1 MRRKRPSGSTPSSHP
16 SKLGRHHQP
25 FTQLQHGHQQL
36 QQQNSQHQQ
45 QQQPLSD
52 FDKDDHVVIIDVK
65 QEALTGDLTEPTAG
79 VVVDPNGNTLLESL
93 VDAEGRR
100 GGVGAGG
107 GVGGGGGGD
116 GGSRKSG
123 PESDDSDF
131 AEIVEEVQSAVA
143 SSRAGDELPLS
154 SLEKALNRVTNSAV
168 AHPNDVIAGR

>member
-1 MRRKRPSGSTPSSHP
+1 M
-16 SKLGRHHQP
+16 
-25 FTQLQHGHQQL
+25 
-36 QQQNSQHQQ
+36 
-45 QQQPLSD
+45 
-52 FDKDDHVVIIDVK
+52 VIIDVK

-107 GVGGGGGGD
+107 GVGGGGGGGGD

-123 PESDDSDF
+123 PDSSDDSDF